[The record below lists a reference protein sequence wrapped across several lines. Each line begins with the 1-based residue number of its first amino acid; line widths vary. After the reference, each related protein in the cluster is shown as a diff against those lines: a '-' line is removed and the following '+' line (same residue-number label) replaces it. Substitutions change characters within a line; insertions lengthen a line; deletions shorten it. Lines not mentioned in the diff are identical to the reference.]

1 VAVVALTAEY
11 VALNGS
17 AALNDHVK
25 SATLTVDAA
34 ELDASAMGDTWK
46 EVVGGVKSGVL
57 AIEYHDDVAA
67 SSVDAT
73 LWPLLG
79 TVVTFELRLS
89 DAAVSTSNPKYTG
102 SVLVKGLNV
111 GGKHGELPAKTLSL
125 PTSGA
130 VTRATS

>member
-1 VAVVALTAEY
+1 MAVVALTAEY